1 MYSDPVLVLT
11 LITVVLWLA
20 VIGWRLWRRERADG
34 EGRSARGW
42 ADEPDWDETYADG
55 FDEAETDEDE
65 APDWDDEPR
74 PAERPLPAAQRA
86 EVAIN
91 PGKCMRFAFC
101 EHEAPAVFKLT
112 GDRIDYKPSVPAD
125 QVDAVAMAVKVCPA
139 RAITMKLPGVKP
151 YLPQP
156 PVDDDARRPVRR

>member
-1 MYSDPVLVLT
+1 
-11 LITVVLWLA
+11 
-20 VIGWRLWRRERADG
+20 
-34 EGRSARGW
+34 
-42 ADEPDWDETYADG
+42 
-55 FDEAETDEDE
+55 
-65 APDWDDEPR
+65 
-74 PAERPLPAAQRA
+74 
-86 EVAIN
+86 
-91 PGKCMRFAFC
+91 MRFAFC